1 MNFKVWKYNFEIFSK
16 YEIIILKFI
25 LLKYELLYIKYE
37 FSKICNSYLKFIQY
51 SMNLWYEF
59 QKLLFILEFYTWNVW
74 IYKSMNYESII
85 HTLIC
90 KFKVWILN

>member
-59 QKLLFILEFYTWNVW
+59 QKTF
-74 IYKSMNYESII
+74 I
-85 HTLIC
+85 HTRVLYL
-90 KFKVWILN
+90 KRMNL